1 MYDAVE
7 KAGFPI
13 SVSPDIRY
21 FDDDTLYVGHVD
33 AEAVTIMKDG
43 EVIEVV
49 DGIEGRPHGVTM
61 GSDGSIYVAA
71 TANQIVKKIVRR

>member
-1 MYDAVE
+1 MHDAVE

-13 SVSPDIRY
+13 SVSPDTRH

-49 DGIEGRPHGVTM
+49 DGIKGRSHGVTM
-61 GSDGSIYVAA
+61 GSDGSIYVAS
-71 TANQIVKKIVRR
+71 TANRIVKKIVRR